1 MIQII
6 LTPEQQRLL
15 AEATEP
21 VEIVD
26 GRGRILS
33 RIRGSWTDAEI
44 SEALQ
49 KSRESGLGGSLSESI
64 AELERAYPI
73 PERSAASSA
82 EILKFPLESELCS
95 DTKLASET

>member
-1 MIQII
+1 MIQIM

-15 AEATEP
+15 AEAREP

-33 RIRGSWTDAEI
+33 RIRRSWTDAEI

-49 KSRESGLGGSLSESI
+49 KSHESGLGGSLSESI
-64 AELERAYPI
+64 AELEREYPI
-73 PERSAASSA
+73 PGRSAGSSA
-82 EILKFPLESELCS
+82 RIH
-95 DTKLASET
+95 KLP